1 MITANDAV
9 LACFLS
15 AGFSTVFVGLRLYAR
30 FALRRHPG
38 WDDLM
43 VVLSLLFAFALC
55 PTYLR
60 QVEYGWGKHMNE
72 IPLPTLSLQTYWFWT
87 CTWIY
92 LLGVAFAKL
101 AILVQYLRVFVG
113 KCTRVASWATIV
125 FIVTCCLVCLFG
137 GIFACTPIEKFWNP
151 SLPGTCI
158 NFLIIW
164 YLHAAMATSTDFAIV
179 LIPIPTIIN
188 VNMESRKKWSL
199 AFTFAL
205 GGFGCV
211 TSIVRLYYLHYLN
224 TIQDKTFYYPIGGTW
239 SAIELNVVI
248 ICACLIT
255 LHPLL
260 AIVLSP
266 IKRYASQYSQRSR
279 NTTGIA
285 PASEVHRHTS
295 KDIKTT
301 IHVMEEGES
310 AEHLASED
318 SHVIKVSTTIDMRT
332 DRESIS
338 ESQRSL
344 RGARSENDFR
354 GGMWQDSLEMHP
366 IAQSM

>member
-1 MITANDAV
+1 MFTIATFSGGSPKNRSRIRLGKAHERNPPANPELTNLLV
-9 LACFLS
+9 LDLYLDLPLGYRFCEACHPRS
-15 AGFSTVFVGLRLYAR
+15 VSSRVCRQMDQSGVMGHDRLHR
-30 FALRRHPG
+30 DLLPG
-38 WDDLM
+38 
-43 VVLSLLFAFALC
+43 LSLWGNLC
-55 PTYLR
+55 VHTNREVLEPVTSR
-60 QVEYGWGKHMNE
+60 DVHQ
-72 IPLPTLSLQTYWFWT
+72 LSHH
-87 CTWIY
+87 
-92 LLGVAFAKL
+92 
-101 AILVQYLRVFVG
+101 LV
-113 KCTRVASWATIV
+113 S
-125 FIVTCCLVCLFG
+125 
-137 GIFACTPIEKFWNP
+137 TPF
-151 SLPGTCI
+151 TVRFCADTDR
-158 NFLIIW
+158 
-164 YLHAAMATSTDFAIV
+164 YLHAAMAISTDFAIV

-188 VNMESRKKWSL
+188 VKMENRKKWSL

-205 GGFGCV
+205 GGLRVPRRHTSYLALANAFSSGCV

-295 KDIKTT
+295 KDVKTT

-310 AEHLASED
+310 VEHLASED

-366 IAQSM
+366 IAQ